1 MMELRGLI
9 FDCDGTLVDTMPA
22 HLEAWLETLDT
33 FGFSLDEDRFYSMGG
48 WPSKVV
54 AKILFDEA
62 GIPIDVDEI
71 VQHKESLYLKRLTD
85 VTLIEPIIEIAR
97 AHRGKIPMAVA
108 TGATRAVC
116 ERTLN
121 IVGIR
126 DWFDV
131 LVTADD
137 VTKHK
142 PEPEIFLESA
152 RKIGI
157 APAHCRVYEDA
168 DPGIEAARRAGME
181 CVDVR
186 TVYRPRRVTPVK

>member
-1 MMELRGLI
+1 MELRGLI

>member
-152 RKIGI
+152 RKIGV